1 MNMSCLNCNNF
12 GHCYSKCSEPLTSYG
27 IICFNIKDKIYSDIN
42 NLLYNQYVDIYD
54 YNYNHI
60 NNIYNIKDYNNNI
73 KFLMI
78 RRKHSLTY
86 IEFIRGRYNLNNK
99 NDIHKLFSL
108 MSQTEVNLIKNN
120 TFNYLWENLWMST
133 AFIKPYIKEYIISK
147 NKFSILKYNN
157 FYDLLNSDI
166 TVFTEPEWCF
176 PKGRRNLNENNLD
189 CAIREFKEETN
200 IDNINLITK
209 IKYIQEQYKGTNNIN
224 YKNIYYFSYSNNTIN
239 PCILEDS
246 FEVSDI
252 KWLSI
257 SECLEKIRLY
267 DKTKLQMI
275 KSIYFFIVN
284 HIINNCN
291 SLYI

>member
-1 MNMSCLNCNNF
+1 
-12 GHCYSKCSEPLTSYG
+12 
-27 IICFNIKDKIYSDIN
+27 
-42 NLLYNQYVDIYD
+42 
-54 YNYNHI
+54 
-60 NNIYNIKDYNNNI
+60 
-73 KFLMI
+73 
-78 RRKHSLTY
+78 
-86 IEFIRGRYNLNNK
+86 
-99 NDIHKLFSL
+99 
-108 MSQTEVNLIKNN
+108 
-120 TFNYLWENLWMST
+120 
-133 AFIKPYIKEYIISK
+133 
-147 NKFSILKYNN
+147 
-157 FYDLLNSDI
+157 
-166 TVFTEPEWCF
+166 
-176 PKGRRNLNENNLD
+176 
-189 CAIREFKEETN
+189 
-200 IDNINLITK
+200 LITK